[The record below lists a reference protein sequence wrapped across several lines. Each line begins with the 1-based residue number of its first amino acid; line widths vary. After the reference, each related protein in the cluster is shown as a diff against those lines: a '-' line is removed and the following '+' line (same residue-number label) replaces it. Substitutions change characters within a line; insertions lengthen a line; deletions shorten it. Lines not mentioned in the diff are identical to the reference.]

1 MKLAILF
8 PGLGYHCDKPLL
20 YYSKKLAMK
29 YGYTI
34 REIAYG
40 ELPKNA
46 KGDPGKLAEC
56 YRLGLAAAEAQLAE
70 VDWSACED
78 VLLIGKSIGTVIAAA
93 FAAKHAPRARSIWYT
108 PLVQTFPP
116 VRSEGI
122 AFHGTKDPWAETDA
136 VLRGCEEKGIPC
148 YLTEDANHSLET
160 GDVQTDLRNLRL
172 VMERTEA
179 YIAGSL

>member
-8 PGLGYHCDKPLL
+8 PGIGYHCDKPLL
-20 YYSKKLAMK
+20 YYAKKLATK
-29 YGYTI
+29 YGYSI
-34 REIAYG
+34 REVAYG
-40 ELPKNA
+40 PLPKHV
-46 KGDPGKLAEC
+46 KGDPEKLAEC
-56 YRLGLAAAEAQLAE
+56 FRLGLAAAEEQLADA
-70 VDWSACED
+70 DWTEYED
-78 VLLIGKSIGTVIAAA
+78 VLLIGKSIGTAIAAA
-93 FAAKHAPRARSIWYT
+93 FAAGHVPTARSIWYT
-108 PLVQTFPP
+108 PLAETFPL
-116 VRSEGI
+116 VRSGGI
-122 AFHGTKDPWAETDA
+122 AFHGTGDPWAETAA